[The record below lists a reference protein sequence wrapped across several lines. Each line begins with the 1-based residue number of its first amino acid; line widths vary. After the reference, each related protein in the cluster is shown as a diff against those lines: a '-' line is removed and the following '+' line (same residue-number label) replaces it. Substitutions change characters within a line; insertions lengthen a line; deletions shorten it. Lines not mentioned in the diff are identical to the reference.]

1 MMEGKATQGGSGGGA
16 YQSWLPWRVTASPVS
31 SATSR
36 TLSLFLLGAP
46 SRIALLLYPMGC
58 MRRVC
63 DRWIRI
69 MRLKPKAQTW
79 THLRVDLL
87 PALIYRKNSLRK
99 VMSFALVS
107 LASLTYS
114 TCDLFIEVSFENGEF
129 FGLLYGLSLTL

>member
-1 MMEGKATQGGSGGGA
+1 
-16 YQSWLPWRVTASPVS
+16 
-31 SATSR
+31 
-36 TLSLFLLGAP
+36 
-46 SRIALLLYPMGC
+46 
-58 MRRVC
+58 
-63 DRWIRI
+63 